1 MKHFILVIAFLL
13 LFYSC
18 NQAQQG
24 ADAKNL
30 NHVGSIHPDDSIDDP
45 NFTICDDR
53 WIFEYYNFSK
63 GLQFEGEKI
72 KIIEHFKTKYK
83 PLAKENGYFTVRF
96 VVNCKGQTGRFRTE
110 SMDFQYQAIR
120 FDERT
125 TDQLL
130 KLTKELKGWGVGI
143 YEGKEQD
150 YYQYLTFKIEEG
162 QLTEI
167 LP

>member
-1 MKHFILVIAFLL
+1 MKHSLLMIVILL
-13 LFYSC
+13 LIYSC
-18 NQAQQG
+18 NQAQN
-24 ADAKNL
+24 KNEQAYTQ
-30 NHVGSIHPDDSIDDP
+30 HVGSIEPNSSLDDP
-45 NFTICDDR
+45 DFTICDDS

-83 PLAKENGYFTVRF
+83 PIVEENGYFTVRF
-96 VVNCKGQTGRFRTE
+96 VVNCKGETGRFRTE
-110 SMDFQYQAIR
+110 SMDFQYQPIS

-130 KLTKELKGWGVGI
+130 KLSKELKGWKVGV
-143 YEGKEQD
+143 YQGKEQD
-150 YYQYLTFKIEEG
+150 YYQYLTFKIEAG